1 MTGRVLVVGSA
12 NLDVVLRSARL
23 PGPGETVLADDVRRG
38 FGGKGANQAV
48 AAAGAGAQVAMVGRL
63 GDDAEGAAYR
73 ERLAGFG
80 IDVQHVLL
88 SPGART
94 GTAYVMVAADGE
106 NAIVVDPGANAAL
119 GVGDLA
125 PVDGLGPGDVLLVQ
139 CEVAPDVVGAAVGRG
154 HAVGARVVLN
164 LAPFV
169 PLPGEVL
176 ALCDPVVVN
185 ADEAGRLAEP
195 PAQLAA
201 RLPSDPA
208 RLRVASLVVTR
219 GRDGARWDDL
229 EQVAESV
236 PADEVLDTTGAGDAF
251 CGALAAALAAGLD
264 RAEALRRAVAAGA
277 DAVRRVGAQP
287 DW

>member
-23 PGPGETVLADDVRRG
+23 PGPGETVLADDVRLG

-48 AAAGAGAQVAMVGRL
+48 AAAQAGAQVAMVGRV
-63 GDDAEGAAYR
+63 GDDPEGAAYR

-80 IDVQHVLL
+80 IDVQHLL
-88 SPGART
+88 PAPGART
-94 GTAYVMVAADGE
+94 GTAYVLVGADGE
-106 NAIVVDPGANAAL
+106 NAIVVDRGANAAL
-119 GVGDLA
+119 GVDDLA

-139 CEVAPDVVGAAVGRG
+139 CEVSPEVVVATVSRG
-154 HAVGARVVLN
+154 QAVGARVVLN

-169 PLPGEVL
+169 PLPAQVL
-176 ALCDPVVVN
+176 ARCDPVVVN
-185 ADEAGRLAEP
+185 VEEAGRLAE
-195 PAQLAA
+195 LAA
-201 RLPSDPA
+201 QPQDSSA
-208 RLRVASLVVTR
+208 LRPVSLVVTR
-219 GRDGARWDDL
+219 GPGGARWDDL
-229 EQVAESV
+229 EQ
-236 PADEVLDTTGAGDAF
+236 PAQLVSPGDVLDTTGAGDAF

-287 DW
+287 DP